1 MIHLILGKT
10 GLITVSKME
19 QYKLKNLKHCSVA
32 LLVTVY
38 INELKQEQSSKQAD
52 QQTNKQ
58 TASTIEFKQQT
69 LVYEIKVKPIAYS
82 MLKLNKKQ
90 TVSQNRLI
98 RLDKQSIIKNQMKLN
113 SDGFKLQ
120 WNLKYYDDLGDPF
133 DVVNVNTKYTLNRHD
148 LIDFT
153 QINANIFVYDA
164 SGGFES
170 NRLGKLF
177 FMFSLN
183 LYFI

>member
-1 MIHLILGKT
+1 MIKRDYLGKT
-10 GLITVSKME
+10 GLLTVNKME

-38 INELKQEQSSKQAD
+38 INELKQEQSSSKQAD
-52 QQTNKQ
+52 QQANKQ
-58 TASTIEFKQQT
+58 TSSTSELKQQT

-90 TVSQNRLI
+90 TISQNRLV
-98 RLDKQSIIKNQMKLN
+98 RLDKQSMIKNKMQLN

-120 WNLKYYDDLGDPF
+120 WHLKYYDDLGDSF
-133 DVVNVNTKYTLNRHD
+133 DVMNVNTKYTLNRHD

-153 QINANIFVYDA
+153 QINTNLFVYDA
-164 SGGFES
+164 SGSFEI
-170 NRLGKLF
+170 NRLGKF
-177 FMFSLN
+177 K
-183 LYFI
+183 

>member
-1 MIHLILGKT
+1 
-10 GLITVSKME
+10 ME
-19 QYKLKNLKHCSVA
+19 QYKLKNLKNCYVA
-32 LLVTVY
+32 LLVIAD
-38 INELKQEQSSKQAD
+38 INELKQEQLRKQAD

-58 TASTIEFKQQT
+58 TASAIELKQHT

-90 TVSQNRLI
+90 TVSQNRLV
-98 RLDKQSIIKNQMKLN
+98 RLDKQSIVKNKMQLN

-133 DVVNVNTKYTLNRHD
+133 DVVNVNTKYKLNRHD

-153 QINANIFVYDA
+153 QINTNIFVYDA

-170 NRLGKLF
+170 NRQGKSF
-177 FMFSLN
+177 YISS
-183 LYFI
+183 FIVFII